1 MSSQKIVMSETQALS
16 FEILSDPQYTDILFG
31 GSAGGGK
38 SFFVCMWAVL
48 ECRNYPGISIG
59 LGRKSLKRLRQ
70 TTLQTLLQKVHPLFG
85 VVEGRDF
92 KFNGQDNYIQYSNG
106 SKIILIDM
114 ASAPTDPDYDKFGSM
129 ELTHVIIEEVGEAI
143 KKGVDVLTSRKNRMM
158 NAEYGIVGK
167 TVMTCNPTQNFI
179 RQEYYKIYEQMGGGR
194 YQKWA
199 KGEVIIPGTGERKEA
214 YRAYVRSSVYDNPKV
229 PENYIETLKNLD
241 QQERKRL
248 LDGDWNYA
256 DEDDT
261 LFPSILLDR
270 ATYYETSA
278 EEKQEK
284 EDKPRTFNKWI
295 GVDVADKGK
304 DETVVSLIVDG
315 VIVLQKELKLPAR
328 VIEPGQPVEDE
339 RPISFLY
346 ADELIK
352 FAQQNGF
359 TAAEAKHIAIEGNG
373 IGVGMRDQLR
383 IRGWYISLYEAT
395 TRSRSWG
402 YYNFRND
409 MDQGLIKIK
418 FDIDDG
424 ELRRQLSA
432 HTYIMEEQVPKVLKK
447 DKIKDVIGHSP
458 DQADSAMIANWVRR
472 GGKQAEQNS
481 SKKNAK
487 RIVF

>member
-1 MSSQKIVMSETQALS
+1 MSETQALS
-16 FEILSDPQYTDILFG
+16 LEILSDPQYTDILFG

-48 ECRNYPGISIG
+48 ECRNYAGISIG

-70 TTLQTLLQKVHPLFG
+70 TTLTTLLSKVHPMFNII
-85 VVEGRDF
+85 EGRDF
-92 KFNGQDNYIQYSNG
+92 KFNGQDNYIEYSNG

-129 ELTHVIIEEVGEAI
+129 ELTHVIIEEVGEAV

-158 NAEYGIVGK
+158 NKEYGIVGK

-199 KGEVIIPGTGERKEA
+199 KGEVIIPGSGERKEA
-214 YRAYVRSSVYDNPKV
+214 YRAYVRSSVYDNPMV
-229 PENYIETLKNLD
+229 DDNYIEELKKKPD
-241 QQERKRL
+241 QERKRL

-261 LFPSILLDR
+261 LFPSALLDR
-270 ATYYETSA
+270 ATWYESMAQDENKTD
-278 EEKQEK
+278 
-284 EDKPRTFNKWI
+284 DKKPKLFNKWI

-304 DETVVSLIVDG
+304 DDTIATLIVDG
-315 VIVLQKELKLPAR
+315 VIVKQKTLKLPPR
-328 VIEPGQPVEDE
+328 DYTPGEPVEDE

-359 TAAEAKHIAIEGNG
+359 TAAQSKHIAIEGNG

-383 IRGWYISLYEAT
+383 IRGWYIALYEAT

-409 MDQGLIKIK
+409 MDKGEIKIR
-418 FDIDDG
+418 FDVDDG
-424 ELRRQLSA
+424 SMKQQLAA
-432 HTYIMEEQVPKVLKK
+432 HTYVMEEQTPKVVKK
-447 DKIKDVIGHSP
+447 DKLKEMLGRSP

-472 GGKQAEQNS
+472 GGKAAEQNS

>member
-1 MSSQKIVMSETQALS
+1 MSETQALS